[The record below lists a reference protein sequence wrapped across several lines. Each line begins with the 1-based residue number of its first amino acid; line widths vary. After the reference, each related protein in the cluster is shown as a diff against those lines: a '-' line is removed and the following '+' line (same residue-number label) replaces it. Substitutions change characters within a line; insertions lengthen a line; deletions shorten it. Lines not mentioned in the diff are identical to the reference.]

1 MGNHEPTTI
10 TKRTLTEGLPQPA
23 GPYSHVA
30 TIGDLVITAGFGPQ
44 DPVTGEIPESVAAQ
58 TDAVL
63 RNVAAALG
71 AVGADLDDV
80 LKATVHLADV
90 HRDFAEFNAAY
101 ATHFEAPYP
110 VRTTVGSVLP
120 GILVEIDV
128 VARRGGAAR

>member
-1 MGNHEPTTI
+1 MNQQSI

-30 TIGDLVITAGFGPQ
+30 TIGDLVLTAGFGPQ
-44 DPVTGEIPESVAAQ
+44 DPLTGAVPDGVAAQ

-63 RNVAAALG
+63 ANVATALG

-80 LKATVHLADV
+80 LKVTVHLADV
-90 HRDFAEFNAAY
+90 RRDFAEFNTAY
-101 ATHFEAPYP
+101 ATHFDAPYP
-110 VRTTVGSVLP
+110 VRTTVGSDLP

-128 VARRGGAAR
+128 VARRGPEAR